1 MRLFLPAVAILFF
14 FSACGPDTKEQFWSR
29 FNALMDEEQGRSTAV
44 FQSSPESRA
53 EQMDKFVLEYYED
66 FAATMTQEEKAE
78 FFGKVAMFYLTRSGV
93 LPRAETA
100 PQTSDTI
107 TINIT
112 PALRAVGKVFK
123 EMGEALADS
132 ARAYNAAQR
141 EQRQQNSQT
150 QADSLAGKKP
160 AKKP

>member
-1 MRLFLPAVAILFF
+1 MLFF
-14 FSACGPDTKEQFWSR
+14 FVMRLLLPAFAALLLFSGCGPDTKEQFWSR

-93 LPRAETA
+93 LPRAEVA
-100 PQTSDTI
+100 PQASDTI
-107 TINIT
+107 KINIT
-112 PALRAVGKVFK
+112 PALRAVGKVFQ
-123 EMGEALADS
+123 EMGKALADS
-132 ARAYNAAQR
+132 ARAYNAELH
-141 EQRQQNSQT
+141 EQQA
-150 QADSLAGKKP
+150 QADSIKK
-160 AKKP
+160 K